1 MSTIIKTTKEL
12 IEDLDLWIPFLAKKD
27 KLELL
32 KQANITKMKLEN
44 LEDAEIENG
53 ELTVEQEA
61 VWDLCLK
68 DIEYIEQQITLIKV
82 KDSTLLH

>member
-1 MSTIIKTTKEL
+1 MSTVLKTTKEL

-32 KQANITKMKLEN
+32 KQANITRMKLEN

-53 ELTVEQEA
+53 ELTVEQEV

-68 DIEYIEQQITLIKV
+68 DIEYIEQQISLLKISEKN
-82 KDSTLLH
+82 LLH

>member
-1 MSTIIKTTKEL
+1 MSTVLKTTKEL

-32 KQANITKMKLEN
+32 KQANITRMKLEN

-53 ELTVEQEA
+53 ELTVEQEV

-68 DIEYIEQQITLIKV
+68 DIEYIEQQISLLKISGKN
-82 KDSTLLH
+82 LLH